1 MMEMGRQ
8 AGRQEDDDGGDL
20 QGRKVIKSFF
30 LFLFLLFS
38 AVRSFVRSLVKVSH
52 FYKDE
57 REEMKRQR
65 RPPSSHSNL
74 PLPTPPKMQIRVR
87 KGVGGRWEAIQ
98 WTKCLSKM

>member
-8 AGRQEDDDGGDL
+8 AARQQEDDGGGGRGDL

-30 LFLFLLFS
+30 LFLFPS
-38 AVRSFVRSLVKVSH
+38 SFVRSLVKVSH

-65 RPPSSHSNL
+65 RPDLPHPAPFQSSSSSNPSL
-74 PLPTPPKMQIRVR
+74 R
-87 KGVGGRWEAIQ
+87 KCRSE
-98 WTKCLSKM
+98 